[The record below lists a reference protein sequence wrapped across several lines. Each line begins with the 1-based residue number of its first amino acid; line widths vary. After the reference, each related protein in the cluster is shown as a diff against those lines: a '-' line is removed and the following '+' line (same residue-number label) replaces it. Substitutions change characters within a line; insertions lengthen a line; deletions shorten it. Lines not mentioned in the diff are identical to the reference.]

1 MKKMKN
7 KIILKHDK
15 SKTEEKRKE
24 AKYSRNNVKTIFV
37 AFLLITNSLTA
48 ADVIFNV
55 FIKMNEYATLRIL
68 SAFFEF
74 WGSFIIFLGYYFSH
88 YFDCELKCNIK
99 IFAYCFSFC
108 GCDLLFGLI
117 FLIVS
122 YIFQLYSFVLYY
134 KIRYHL
140 ENRYAGYLLYGI
152 FIIYTLTLLCFKKFI
167 LHKIDKSKKSNER
180 KKLVKLFI

>member
-1 MKKMKN
+1 MKN
-7 KIILKHDK
+7 KVILRHDK

-24 AKYSRNNVKTIFV
+24 AKYAFDNLKTIFV
-37 AFLLITNSLTA
+37 VFLLLTNALTV

-55 FIKMNEYATLRIL
+55 FGKMNEYATSRIF
-68 SAFFEF
+68 SALFEF
-74 WGSFIIFLGYYFSH
+74 WGSFIIFLGYYFSQ

-99 IFAYCFSFC
+99 IFTYCFSFC

-122 YIFQLYSFVLYY
+122 YILQLYSFVLYY

-140 ENRYAGYLLYGI
+140 ENKYAGYILYGI
-152 FIIYTLTLLCFKKFI
+152 FILYTITLLCLNKLI
-167 LHKIDKSKKSNER
+167 LHKIDKSKKSKER